1 MPIKKL
7 KPVHPGE
14 ILQEEFLKP
23 LKISQYRLAKETSV
37 SAIRISEIIRKKRS
51 VSADTALR
59 FGKYFSTSAEFWL
72 NLQAHYDLA
81 ICSDK
86 ISQDLKYKVKVFKT
100 EKNEKKL
107 TNA

>member
-37 SAIRISEIIRKKRS
+37 SAIRISEIVRKTRS

-59 FGKYFSTSAEFWL
+59 LGKYFSTSAEFWL

-86 ISQDLKYKVKVFKT
+86 ISEDLKYKVKVFKT
-100 EKNEKKL
+100 EKNEKNL